1 MYTDKSICKFIIHS
15 STTVCKALQ
24 RHLNYDIII
33 SGGNI
38 MHYDVFGG
46 MYYLHT
52 ALIDTLSKNGEL
64 KPEVVFHG
72 ILAEK
77 DREDEYIRQLT
88 AFAQTCKK
96 LCDHG
101 FYDAVLKFMHSVFM
115 YRSEYDIAAIGEK
128 LCEIDIRDG
137 YTLADLCS
145 DYYIEVLSQ
154 HFAIIDGDEETEKR
168 TRALRLYDP
177 EEELPVYRNCFSA
190 QHYEIAF
197 ELISEKVWGVKA
209 TCDDVT
215 KATIDGIVSAAR
227 SVTTE
232 KHKALS
238 GFQAKLRAETIELEK
253 KHGSPS
259 LVGKPVVSSLTVE
272 YRDSILP
279 GALLL
284 PFILCEKYNMS
295 EECFYMLDEYI
306 LPYLCSLSWNESD
319 KETQTFALILHGYL
333 PHFEFLINRMDSP
346 LYYANHLNLTAS
358 KLFGRISDPA
368 PKEFVSYC
376 TAHKST
382 FAMGAAL
389 LHKSEK
395 ALLKVSGSEL
405 YGRQIISLAYLLDIA
420 GESDKATDILIRH
433 YKDLHDSKDNR
444 HLAVTVLIRCILST
458 ESLAAANTLY
468 GYFTS
473 EEALYE
479 RDRRNMVELIAENI
493 DLLKAAKEYIRE
505 NDQQDTLTDKSIYEL
520 LYSDDRIDGVAEAL
534 LRCEMED
541 CVPDRSITGKLNLI
555 LEAFS
560 LSKGINL
567 GKLGYDRHDTFDQ
580 YISGGLSEPIRLK
593 AADIYK
599 RNEQFASFRVVES
612 IENFRR
618 SADLT
623 VQNHIVTLQRTAI
636 LEHLAKIDE
645 LRQQSNDDEFMSETI
660 IRLTES
666 LAEMLRPEGY
676 DRIKTERLVRQ
687 SHTDF
692 CNRFYS
698 DIDGY
703 SILDNLPHEIRNEIF
718 NYFVTSEMIFRYLDD
733 QGDESLDFTPA
744 LISLTKALEY
754 VLFCAYEK
762 LDISDTE
769 DVDNSILGHNFER
782 TANGV
787 YHKLPHLELGNLIYL
802 LKDGKQ
808 IYLDK
813 QNSSVYYPTDKLY
826 AASHFKKWNNGI
838 FNIGA
843 LKRFAPLDITVSDYP
858 DKDRAYTVHF
868 VTAGPDAD
876 DINRA
881 TLAKALEYIK
891 ETYRNPAAHKDRMP
905 KSTVAACRELMLSSE
920 QLLWILLSITDL
932 SEN

>member
-1 MYTDKSICKFIIHS
+1 MQSYL
-15 STTVCKALQ
+15 VC
-24 RHLNYDIII
+24 DIIFL
-33 SGGNI
+33 GGNI

-52 ALIDTLSKNGEL
+52 ALIDTLSKKGEL
-64 KPEVVFHG
+64 NPEVVFRS
-72 ILAEK
+72 ILAEE
-77 DREDEYIRQLT
+77 DREDQYIRQLT

-101 FYDAVLKFMHSVFM
+101 FYDSILKFMHSVFM
-115 YRSEYDIAAIGEK
+115 YRGEYDIAAIGEK
-128 LCEIDIRDG
+128 LRKIKIDDD
-137 YTLADLCS
+137 YALSDLCS
-145 DYYIEVLSQ
+145 DYYIEVLSE
-154 HFAIIDGDEETEKR
+154 HFAIIDGDEETEKHI
-168 TRALRLYDP
+168 RALNLYNP
-177 EEELPVYRNCFSA
+177 EEELPVFRNCFGAS
-190 QHYEIAF
+190 HYDIAF
-197 ELISEKVWGVKA
+197 RLICEKVWGVTA
-209 TCDDVT
+209 SHDNVT
-215 KATIDGIVSAAR
+215 KETIDSIASAAR
-227 SVTTE
+227 VVTTE
-232 KHKALS
+232 RHKVLS
-238 GFQAKLRAETIELEK
+238 AHQAKLRAEAEEREK
-253 KHGSPS
+253 KYGRPS
-259 LVGKPVVSSLTVE
+259 LIGKPVVSSLTTE
-272 YRDSILP
+272 YLDSMLP

-284 PFILCEKYNMS
+284 PFVICEKDNKS

-306 LPYLCSLSWNESD
+306 LPYLCSLSWNERD
-319 KETQTFALILHGYL
+319 KNTHTFALILRGLL
-333 PHFEFLINRMDSP
+333 PHFQFLINRMDSP
-346 LYYANHLNLTAS
+346 LYYANHMNLTSS
-358 KLFGRISDPA
+358 KLFSRVIDPA
-368 PKEFVSYC
+368 PKEFSSYC
-376 TAHKST
+376 KAHKKT
-382 FAMGAAL
+382 FAMWAAL

-395 ALLKVSGSEL
+395 ALLKVSNREL
-405 YGRQIISLAYLLDIA
+405 YSEQIINLAYLLDVA
-420 GESDKATDILIRH
+420 GETEKATDILIRH
-433 YKDLHDSKDNR
+433 YKDLHDLKDSR
-444 HLAVTVLIRCILST
+444 HLAVTVLIKCILST
-458 ESLAAANTLY
+458 KSLATANTLY

-473 EEALYE
+473 EEALFE
-479 RDRRNMVELIAENI
+479 RDRRNMVDLINENI
-493 DLLKAAKEYIRE
+493 DLLRTAKNYIRE
-505 NDQQDTLTDKSIYEL
+505 NDQQDTITDKSVYEL
-520 LYSDDRIDGVAEAL
+520 LYSDDRIDSVEEAL
-534 LRCEMED
+534 VLCAKED
-541 CVPDRSITGKLNLI
+541 RLPDRSVTGKLNLI

-560 LSKGINL
+560 LSQGINL
-567 GKLGYDRHDTFDQ
+567 GKLGYNRYDAFDQ
-580 YISGGLSEPIRLK
+580 YISGGLSEPIRLN
-593 AADIYK
+593 AIDIYN
-599 RNEQFASFRVVES
+599 RNKQFISFRV
-612 IENFRR
+612 IIALENFRQ

-623 VQNHIVTLQRTAI
+623 VQNHIVALQRTAI

-645 LRQQSNDDEFMSETI
+645 LRQQSDADSISDTI

-666 LAEMLRPEGY
+666 LADMLRPEGY

-687 SHTDF
+687 SHNDF

-698 DIDGY
+698 DIEGY

-718 NYFVTSEMIFRYLDD
+718 NFFVTSEMIFRYLDD

-769 DVDNSILGHNFER
+769 DVDSSILGHNFER
-782 TANGV
+782 GANGV
-787 YHKLPHLELGNLIYL
+787 YLKLPHLELGNLIYL

-813 QNSSVYYPTDKLY
+813 PNASVRYPADRLY
-826 AASHFKKWNNGI
+826 ATSHFKKWNNDV

-868 VTAGPDAD
+868 VTSGPDAD